1 MPQSKNRK
9 KRVADH
15 QKRLERTRRKLE
27 RKRANSFSG
36 SFNVTSEK
44 ENVNL
49 ELDCSAM
56 EAYFV
61 DSRVDRS
68 PANETD
74 AKTLWSGFSNISNLY
89 SWCQSGLA
97 SVSDTN
103 TLQHQSTLV
112 YGVVSNLYLQGVASA
127 RDVLF
132 PSRVLRK
139 ELEAAQQRMAQLEE
153 ELEQVKK
160 AKRRRKSM
168 VSWSSTS
175 SYREYKLVASI

>member
-1 MPQSKNRK
+1 MRACKVDRDCDKMPQSKNRK

-49 ELDCSAM
+49 ELDCSAT

-103 TLQHQSTLV
+103 TSTPEHPNVWCRIESLPA
-112 YGVVSNLYLQGVASA
+112 GCG
-127 RDVLF
+127 
-132 PSRVLRK
+132 
-139 ELEAAQQRMAQLEE
+139 
-153 ELEQVKK
+153 
-160 AKRRRKSM
+160 
-168 VSWSSTS
+168 
-175 SYREYKLVASI
+175 